1 MEHVT
6 PSKLRTHLKTI
17 LNRINDDHEPVVVI
31 RDKGRSVV
39 ILDADDYASI
49 METVYLTRNP
59 VNADRLREGIR
70 QHQTGQ
76 WKEIDVTA
84 YLD

>member
-6 PSKLRTHLKTI
+6 PSELRTHLKTI

-59 VNADRLREGIR
+59 VNAERLREGMR

>member
-6 PSKLRTHLKTI
+6 PSELRTHLKTI

-49 METVYLTRNP
+49 METVYLIRNP
-59 VNADRLREGIR
+59 VNAERLREGMR

>member
-6 PSKLRTHLKTI
+6 PSELRTHLKTI
-17 LNRINDDHEPVVVI
+17 LIRINDDHEPVVVI

>member
-6 PSKLRTHLKTI
+6 PSELRTHLKTI

>member
-6 PSKLRTHLKTI
+6 PSELRTHLKTI

-39 ILDADDYASI
+39 TLDADDYASI

-59 VNADRLREGIR
+59 VNAERLREGMR